1 MSKQVKTP
9 RFYVDMVTFL
19 HATGMTGWASDEQ
32 RGGADLLYMNCANPY
47 LREQES
53 NPVIFRTGIY
63 NQNTYK
69 TSFPINFV
77 ALLNHNLANDS
88 NQFLVQGIRQ
98 SFTDDNNYGGHI
110 WDNLSDYDYKAN
122 ILNAEKSSSN
132 IVPEYNGTT
141 IFEIEEKNEYW
152 TSFFVKY
159 HDSGFDNTHQH
170 QLGSLVVGK
179 YWDAPYSPDLNLTM
193 SRRFDGIKKQKTIG
207 GKTLANIYYDG
218 PTEWTMNH
226 RYDGTYK
233 YPPFELDGPDP
244 SNDEMAMALRAKSG
258 LGRKGL
264 RSWKLTFSYIPDD
277 DMWMAYENSS
287 LAPFRELTINVG
299 DTHTVTGDSVVPSDG
314 GETVADYFQPN
325 PMLSDNSFN
334 FVWNCTLGGTLPF
347 IFQPDNTNNNPDQ
360 FAICT
365 FRENTLDVSQL
376 STNVYRLSV
385 TIDEVA

>member
-9 RFYVDMVTFL
+9 RFYVDIPTFL
-19 HATGMTGWASDEQ
+19 HATGQLGWDDSN
-32 RGGADLLYMNCANPY
+32 GGAELLYMNCANANFAEI
-47 LREQES
+47 EQ
-53 NPVIFRTGIY
+53 NLMFQIGNRTD
-63 NQNTYK
+63 NTPK
-69 TSFPINFV
+69 TSFPVNFC
-77 ALLNHNLANDS
+77 ALLNHNLASDS
-88 NQFLVQGIRQ
+88 NPFELLTYKGVSENDG
-98 SFTDDNNYGGHI
+98 NNEDI
-110 WDNLSDYDYKAN
+110 STPNTN
-122 ILNAEKSSSN
+122 VLNFDSN
-132 IVPEYNGTT
+132 PPQYNGTSIWT
-141 IFEIEEKNEYW
+141 FGDENGINDYW
-152 TSFFVKY
+152 RGFAIVY
-159 HDSGFDNTHQH
+159 DGFDDYPH

-233 YPPFELDGPDP
+233 YPPFELDGTDP
-244 SNDEMAMALRAKSG
+244 SNDEMLMALRAKSG

-325 PMLSDNSFN
+325 PMLADDSFN

-347 IFQPDNTNNNPDQ
+347 IFQPDSTIDDY
-360 FAICT
+360 AICRFEQNSFK
-365 FRENTLDVSQL
+365 FRQQAPDLYEI
-376 STNVYRLSV
+376 SV
-385 TIDEVA
+385 KIVETW